1 MPLRR
6 RITGQG
12 RSISANFVGYAR
24 KSTPQQPSASL
35 ERQEAAIRAY
45 VEERGGHLLAQY
57 TETASETDRH
67 EGERERAIEHAIR
80 AGAILLVL
88 WPDRLTRAVHR
99 LSEWRARGLRVRAVA
114 YPLESYEQ
122 FRRRVWIAYAEN
134 EERAEQ
140 RELAR
145 HQARREGRPWGDP
158 NRGGPRRKRA
168 ATRDGLILILLR
180 HALGNRFYRD
190 SQFTLQ
196 EIAQCLTEWQVRT
209 PSGRASTWEP
219 TQVRRVLM
227 KAEVRS
233 PGFRYYYPRHIL
245 RERVGPEIFLNYDA
259 YEMWM
264 AMYCGSTS

>member
-45 VEERGGHLLAQY
+45 VEARGGHLLAQY
-57 TETASETDRH
+57 TETASETDQH
-67 EGERERAIEHAIR
+67 KGERERAIEHAIR

-99 LSEWRARGLRVRAVA
+99 LNEWHAQGLCVRAVA
-114 YPLESYEQ
+114 YPHDRFHQ
-122 FRRRVWIAYAEN
+122 FCIRVHNAYDDNAG
-134 EERAEQ
+134 RAEQ
-140 RELAR
+140 REYAR
-145 HQARREGRPWGDP
+145 DDARREGRPWGDP
-158 NRGGPRRKRA
+158 TRGLRRRIRA
-168 ATRDGLILILLR
+168 DARDGQILILLR
-180 HALGNRFYRD
+180 HALGRRFYRD
-190 SQFTLQ
+190 CQFTLQ
-196 EIAQCLTEWQVRT
+196 EIAQQLTEWQVRT

-245 RERVGPEIFLNYDA
+245 RTVIEPTIFQNEDA
-259 YEMWM
+259 YERWM
-264 AMYCGSTS
+264 NEFCGESD